1 MLVLEFGFRLVT
13 IRSENHKTI
22 NSLVLLIY
30 VTSCFT
36 TSPINDK
43 EKHQICIKL
52 NFTYLPKNIWM
63 LSKNIIKLCAACRPS
78 VVVLAAVSSGRP
90 SCCYFLPALAAAT
103 GWSPPGLSSSW
114 SRHRTLSST
123 QYLSGKAAKKIIL
136 SVILKGNS
144 TVTVMVKLRQYF
156 QEWNGPVNS
165 GCRQTQNWPWV
176 NG

>member
-1 MLVLEFGFRLVT
+1 MWHLASLLHQSMIRRSTKYVSNWISPTYQKIFGCWVKILLSCVPRVVRQLWYWRL
-13 IRSENHKTI
+13 
-22 NSLVLLIY
+22 Y
-30 VTSCFT
+30 
-36 TSPINDK
+36 P
-43 EKHQICIKL
+43 
-52 NFTYLPKNIWM
+52 
-63 LSKNIIKLCAACRPS
+63 
-78 VVVLAAVSSGRP
+78 
-90 SCCYFLPALAAAT
+90 AAAHLVAT
-103 GWSPPGLSSSW
+103 FSRFWPLPLVGHRQDIASARIIWSW